1 MVYVTKQP
9 VNKFLASLQG
19 IEVEFKDKY
28 FNQKGIF

>member
-9 VNKFLASLQG
+9 VNKFLVPLPG
-19 IEVEFKDKY
+19 IEVEFKDQY